1 MDNLLEHI
9 RTRAARLLPVV
20 IEYRR
25 HMHKHPELSFQE
37 KETSAWICSILDQHG
52 VSYTNGWAGYGV
64 VGQIPGLDTSKVV
77 ALRADID
84 ALPIHEDS
92 DKPYKSQVEGVM
104 HACGH
109 DVHTAS
115 LLGAAILLNELKD
128 QLPYTIR
135 LIFQPGEEKLPGG
148 ASLMIGEGVLRNPE
162 PVCIIGQ
169 HVYPLMEAGR
179 TGVRSGLYMA
189 SADELYLTVRGR
201 GGHAAAPHRCAD
213 TILAASQIVVNLHQM
228 VSRRI
233 DPTVSAVLSIGKI
246 NSEGGATNVLPNEVK
261 LEGTFRCMDENW
273 RATAHQLIREIAE
286 NTAGIFGATCE
297 VNIQHGYPC
306 LINNEDLTAK
316 VRGLMEQYLGSDQVD
331 EVPAKMSSED
341 FAFYSQLI
349 PACFYRLGTGNKA
362 ANITAHVHTSNFDID
377 ESALETGIGM
387 MAWLAVNQ

>member
-64 VGQIPGLDTSKVV
+64 VGEIPGLDTSKVV

-201 GGHAAAPHRCAD
+201 GGHAAAPHRCTD

-306 LINNEDLTAK
+306 LINNEDLTGK